1 MKAVI
6 LGAGRVGLG
15 CAAEQAHL
23 AGLDVVVLGRGGIV
37 RDLNAHGMV
46 RVRATDARTASHRD
60 VPLRAV
66 DLIAEP
72 TTAVREIASADLV
85 CTAVG
90 ADALEDV
97 LGLLSE
103 GLAKA
108 SRPIDVVAFE
118 NREDAAALLRTEV
131 AARVSTPIPH
141 GFSGAVV
148 DRVVAHR
155 LPAGADCPV
164 TVIAEPYCRVVVDGS
179 GLNRDW
185 TCLPALLA
193 TDNYRAWFR
202 RKVYVYSAGHA
213 TAAYLGL
220 LKGYR
225 YVHAA
230 VTDPEIAHAVR
241 GAMEEGRRG
250 LLARYGA
257 GVAGRSD
264 DLAGVLERFGNAAL
278 GDTTGRVGRD
288 VPRKLSR
295 NDRLVGAARC
305 AQKAGLTPVHLC
317 FAAAAALHCHLA
329 PHQRTRMPQQ
339 IAQLTGLKPDGRLGA
354 LIAGSLACLTEQ
366 APLLSLHVGVP
377 AWDTTEERRAS

>member
-23 AGLDVVVLGRGGIV
+23 AGLDVVVLGRGGIAQ
-37 RDLNAHGMV
+37 DLGSHGMV
-46 RVRATDARTASHRD
+46 RVRATDAVTASHRD

-66 DLIAEP
+66 DLAADP
-72 TTAVREIASADLV
+72 TMAVQEIATADLV

-97 LGLLSE
+97 LDLLSQ

-118 NREDAAALLRTEV
+118 NREDAAALLRTGV
-131 AARVSTPIPH
+131 AARVTTAIPH

-164 TVIAEPYCRVVVDGS
+164 TVVAEPNCRVVVDGS

-185 TCLPALLA
+185 TCLPALLS
-193 TDNYRAWFR
+193 TDNFRAWFR
-202 RKVYVYSAGHA
+202 RKLYTYSAGHA
-213 TAAYLGL
+213 AAAYLGL

-230 VTDPEIAHAVR
+230 VADPEIARAVR
-241 GAMEEGRRG
+241 GAMEEGRQG
-250 LLARYGA
+250 LLAQYGA
-257 GVAGRSD
+257 AVAGPSD
-264 DLAGVLERFGNAAL
+264 DLAGVLDRFGNAAL
-278 GDTTGRVGRD
+278 GDTTSRVGRD
-288 VPRKLSR
+288 VPRKVSR
-295 NDRLVGAARC
+295 KDRLVGAARC
-305 AQKAGLTPVHLC
+305 AQKAGLAPEHLC
-317 FAAAAALHCHLA
+317 FAAAAALNSHLP
-329 PHQRTRMPQQ
+329 PHQRTRLPQR
-339 IAQLTGLKPDGRLGA
+339 IARLTGLKPDGRLGA
-354 LIAGSLACLTEQ
+354 LIASSLTSLTEQ

-377 AWDTTEERRAS
+377 AWDATEERRAS